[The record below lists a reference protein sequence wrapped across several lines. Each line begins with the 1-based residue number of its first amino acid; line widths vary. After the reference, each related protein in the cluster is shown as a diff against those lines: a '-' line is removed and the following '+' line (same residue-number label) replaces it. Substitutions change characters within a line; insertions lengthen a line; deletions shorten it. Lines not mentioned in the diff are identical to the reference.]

1 MASFN
6 TNSNPSPFG
15 TSSATPQPDVGAQFF
30 LGCSVIDF
38 TVSADWGSQGG
49 SLSVNLIEDTLDT
62 SRVSY
67 NETTQV
73 FSLDA
78 GGSIQRLR
86 DPLVPDTANGLTDGS
101 MPVIGSPQSFRLLD
115 TSSNIIFKY
124 DGIIESITRTAETAA
139 GKIYNV
145 VLGSPLKLL
154 ENCSMILAE
163 FPGYGHAKEGFVDG
177 ISQNTYYKLTN
188 GTNLGVYYNTSTG
201 QYTTTALDVD
211 LDSSFNVIS
220 PNMSTHEVYENS
232 RPSQRIVD
240 KTTEN
245 VGIQFGTENRSIN
258 WADVYNIQN
267 VFGVYESDSHGLT
280 NYAKFGGS
288 RNSGGMRFDMICYA
302 LHKLINDNAD
312 GSTSTKFG
320 GNIISGSETYNI
332 GRIDAGLDVANPFFY
347 GFDILSF
354 YNTMLTKGISAD
366 YIYEGDVTSTLID
379 FISKVCSDAGVDFIV
394 ELDRAQDGG
403 AGNYYWNGTQ
413 VVTFN
418 NDNSIYDGGS
428 FPLLK
433 SYTYSRV
440 GGVISIRILDR
451 RFVNLLRPFSDIAY
465 KIITGHEMPDYGDWN
480 IGRVHPGGDGNAF
493 SNAFEQTAFG
503 GYLDPLDDDY
513 ILKGT
518 DGSTPYGGTF
528 PVTDLNDQNLSA
540 DYGVLNTSEESLS
553 NAKNTQISL
562 RAAGNSTA
570 KYVVGGFQSRVDYIP
585 QKYIYQYWGEVR
597 VPRSVEANTFGE
609 LTTAQRSIPVITPIL
624 QHDDVVDFIMIDLQD
639 AFPNGG
645 NAWLDNIAPG
655 GIYAASMAE
664 IRAAM
669 KKKETW
675 IDYLDK
681 FKSCLIYSLRKA
693 AGATEA
699 HSKLIALSKG
709 QFQTEDPGLTVNT
722 KIQVTAN
729 PPEKAATIGKTTDQS
744 AQKPSIPTPA
754 PSKKD
759 GSNTPTYIDFEE
771 ILNKLH
777 AKIKEIGDTHYG
789 KSWVAWSPQVTTKVT
804 EDIQNF
810 GQYQHSWVPSND
822 AYLEPSVFDTWIA
835 PQHTKFMNGGR
846 VQAYANYTAVLN
858 NGDNIEE
865 GENRSESISLDSG
878 DYSFNFS
885 EVGEDSKFKSSFS
898 NTVHTK
904 VNVDSEYIFVPYDY
918 FYWYD
923 RGRKPI
929 IKFNT
934 VTGSGQIYDID
945 YKNSDGEIDYPILT
959 ANANYSIY
967 NGISY
972 TIPNFG
978 TENKDAQDNN
988 ITTMNN
994 YCEFY
999 NSIDYDLTPISP
1011 GSQNSY
1017 DRLGD
1022 ILCNDNTNV
1031 AESPPKGISNT
1042 RLAYDFTNL
1051 ICPDHGV
1058 NCFTFTKF
1066 TTDRVYFPKVN
1077 NQDLSSVKTAINN
1090 LLSLVSDSVS
1100 IPKGTTNTDRVNHKY
1115 SDIEYFDRCAVPAAV
1130 GLPQQST
1137 RHRYGPWFTQHKF
1150 IYGGKVEMINDEGL
1164 VPENYIFPIYGTL
1177 QDSAGGGGV
1186 LNGGDFNEQL
1196 SGYDGMNYAGQ
1207 AVANSIDGYGQ
1218 FALEEG
1224 SMTLAGAPTIDRIG
1238 KGLFGAAPYVTELS
1252 IRVGAQGI
1260 ETTYSFNTAVNK
1272 AGKTNMDIVKKIRN
1286 ISTVLTS
1293 R

>member
-49 SLSVNLIEDTLDT
+49 SLTVNLIEDTLDT

-73 FSLDA
+73 FSLNA

-86 DPLVPDTANGLTDGS
+86 DPLIPDTANGLADGS
-101 MPVIGSPQSFRLLD
+101 IPVIGSPQSFRLRNSAGDIL
-115 TSSNIIFKY
+115 FKY
-124 DGIIESITRTAETAA
+124 DGIVESITRTAETAA

-177 ISQNTYYKLTN
+177 ISQNTYYKYGNATN
-188 GTNLGVYYNTSTG
+188 QGVYYNTSTG
-201 QYTTTALDVD
+201 QYTTIALSGD

-220 PNMSTHEVYENS
+220 PNMDTHEVYENG

-240 KTTEN
+240 KTTED
-245 VGIQFGTENRSIN
+245 VGIQFGTENRSID
-258 WADVYNIQN
+258 WAEVYNIQN

-312 GSTSTKFG
+312 GSTSTRFG

-379 FISKVCSDAGVDFIV
+379 FISKVCSDANVDFIV

-403 AGNYYWNGTQ
+403 AGNYYWDGTQ
-413 VVTFN
+413 VITFN

-428 FPLLK
+428 FPLLQ

-451 RFVNLLRPFSDIAY
+451 RFLDLRRPFSDIAY
-465 KIITGHEMPDYGDWN
+465 RIITGHELPDYGDWN
-480 IGRVHPGGDGNAF
+480 LGRIHPGGDGSPFNT
-493 SNAFEQTAFG
+493 AFEQGAFG

-513 ILKGT
+513 IGKGT
-518 DGSTPYGGTF
+518 DGSTPYGGKF
-528 PVTDLNDQNLSA
+528 PVETLSDQNLSA
-540 DYGVLNTSEESLS
+540 DYGALKTKEEALV

-585 QKYIYQYWGEVR
+585 QRYIYQYWGEVR
-597 VPRSVEANTFGE
+597 VPRTVEANTFGE
-609 LTTAQRSIPVITPIL
+609 LTTPQRSIPVITPIL

-669 KKKETW
+669 KSKDVWYDYVYKFKPCLLYSLNRAVNTNKAHQELIKTIGGYESPEDNGATVRTNISIDADPPEIPATQRKALNNDAHNPKQNTQKEPKYSFNFQPAF
-675 IDYLDK
+675 IDIFTILDK
-681 FKSCLIYSLRKA
+681 LYSK
-693 AGATEA
+693 
-699 HSKLIALSKG
+699 IA
-709 QFQTEDPGLTVNT
+709 
-722 KIQVTAN
+722 
-729 PPEKAATIGKTTDQS
+729 
-744 AQKPSIPTPA
+744 
-754 PSKKD
+754 
-759 GSNTPTYIDFEE
+759 
-771 ILNKLH
+771 
-777 AKIKEIGDTHYG
+777 EIGNTHYG

-822 AYLEPSVFDTWIA
+822 AYLEPSVFDTWVA

-858 NGDNIEE
+858 SGDNIEQ
-865 GENRSESISLDSG
+865 GETRSESISLDAG

-885 EVGEDSKFKSSFS
+885 EVGEDSKFKSNFS

-929 IKFNT
+929 IDSNR
-934 VTGSGQIYDID
+934 ICDID
-945 YKNSDGEIDYPILT
+945 YANSDGEIDYPILT
-959 ANANYSIY
+959 ANTGYSIY
-967 NGISY
+967 DGISY

-978 TENKDAQDNN
+978 TVNKYSQDSG
-988 ITTMNN
+988 IGTMNS
-994 YCEFY
+994 YCNFY
-999 NSIDYDLTPISP
+999 NSIDYDITNCST
-1011 GSQNSY
+1011 GSSAYTRANE
-1017 DRLGD
+1017 

-1031 AESPPKGISNT
+1031 AESPSQGISNT

-1066 TTDRVYFPKVN
+1066 TTDRVYFPKVQN
-1077 NQDLSSVKTAINN
+1077 NDLSFINTSARRLLDALNDTLN
-1090 LLSLVSDSVS
+1090 LDAA
-1100 IPKGTTNTDRVNHKY
+1100 GTRDDNPNHNY
-1115 SDIEYFDRCAVPAAV
+1115 DDLEYFPRCAVPSGV

-1137 RHRYGPWFTQHKF
+1137 RHRYGPWFTQHRF
-1150 IYGGKVEMINDEGL
+1150 IHGGKVEMINDEGL

-1177 QDSAGGGGV
+1177 QNSAGGGGV
-1186 LNGGDFNEQL
+1186 LDSGDFNEQL

-1286 ISTVLTS
+1286 ISTVLTNGK
-1293 R
+1293 